1 MAISDSA
8 KVDLLYKKYFGVT
21 KTDLPANKSP
31 SNESIASPA
40 LLRGDIVW
48 QQATSIPPTAAAVA
62 GVVQAYQTTGRI
74 ECTADTTSTPISSV
88 YPSWKTNL
96 TDWIPPEFGATYF
109 VKVYAE
115 TTGNANPTTGTP
127 LSDSGIAGVGEWN
140 FDYSAGVLNFIG
152 GTIPA
157 ALTAAK
163 VIYVTGYRYIG
174 TKGVTNYPGGMT
186 IGNITIAG
194 NTITGNTGVSFGG
207 NIYGDIYG
215 NIVSSGTSQLG
226 NLSFTNGTI
235 SSVLT
240 NGNITLDPNGTGN
253 VSVSGAVITN
263 LGSPTGNTDAVTKSY
278 VDSALNALSSSN
290 INQQNSSVSVVDTG
304 SNGNIIVNVDGSN
317 IAYFSQTSFTVS
329 NITLANNSIVS
340 QSNVV
345 NFPGTGA
352 ITLPSGDSTNRPT
365 GVTGEIRYNTDLGTP
380 EYYDGLTWVPVSN
393 TVTDQSFS
401 GDGSNVTYTLDQD
414 ANEAGILVSINGT
427 LQQPGVAYTVA
438 GDQITFAEIPLV
450 TDVIDIRF
458 LGGLVSVTGTLYDDL
473 TVSGNITSGNI
484 IPGAN
489 VTYSLG
495 SATNQ
500 WKDLWVSNNTI
511 YIGNTP
517 ITVSG
522 GSLLTNGAAISGT
535 YSNTNVA
542 AYLPSNGTITGI
554 QANLGAYQT
563 YANSNAATQATS
575 INSISANLGAYQ
587 IYANANSATQATAI
601 TSLATSANANTAAY
615 LANGISTN
623 ISTSGNVTAS
633 GISPFYAPNR
643 PAFRITG
650 NGGSISATTTVS
662 GGYMV
667 VDYNQGSYLN
677 TTTGLFTAPVSGL
690 YQVNI
695 VVRTNSN
702 TNGTINQI
710 IIRKTAINGGAV
722 TAQIMVEFG
731 TNTSMNHAGGSTIV
745 KMEAGDTLKFDVA
758 VGTISFDANDN
769 WSVAY
774 IG

>member
-1 MAISDSA
+1 MTQKAR
-8 KVDLLYKKYFGVT
+8 LLSGRVPVT
-21 KTDLPANKSP
+21 D
-31 SNESIASPA
+31 
-40 LLRGDIVW
+40 
-48 QQATSIPPTAAAVA
+48 PTAVTSDRYQFLGLDQAEPNLGTAANGNVLTTNIYGARTWSNSISLANLTVVNVAANTVTVSTGLFWSNGVPFTAYGNADVTGFLSSYTGNITAGNVVTTGNITASYVLGNGSKLTGMNTYANIDVA
-62 GVVQAYQTTGRI
+62 GYLPTYTGNITANNATVTGSFRGNIFADIITPYQTTI
-74 ECTADTTSTPISSV
+74 TA
-88 YPSWKTNL
+88 
-96 TDWIPPEFGATYF
+96 F
-109 VKVYAE
+109 
-115 TTGNANPTTGTP
+115 
-127 LSDSGIAGVGEWN
+127 
-140 FDYSAGVLNFIG
+140 
-152 GTIPA
+152 
-157 ALTAAK
+157 
-163 VIYVTGYRYIG
+163 
-174 TKGVTNYPGGMT
+174 
-186 IGNITIAG
+186 
-194 NTITGNTGVSFGG
+194 
-207 NIYGDIYG
+207 
-215 NIVSSGTSQLG
+215 
-226 NLSFTNGTI
+226 
-235 SSVLT
+235 
-240 NGNITLDPNGTGN
+240 
-253 VSVSGAVITN
+253 
-263 LGSPTGNTDAVTKSY
+263 
-278 VDSALNALSSSN
+278 
-290 INQQNSSVSVVDTG
+290 NSSTAIKLPVGD
-304 SNGNIIVNVDGSN
+304 
-317 IAYFSQTSFTVS
+317 
-329 NITLANNSIVS
+329 NS
-340 QSNVV
+340 
-345 NFPGTGA
+345 T
-352 ITLPSGDSTNRPT
+352 RPT
-365 GVTGEIRYNTDLGTP
+365 GVAGYIRYSTAGLAP
-380 EYYDGLTWVPVSN
+380 EYYNGTDWISVNN
-393 TVTDQSFS
+393 TIVDQNFS
-401 GDGSNVTYTLDQD
+401 GDGVNATYTLSQP
-414 ANEAGILVSINGT
+414 ASQSGILVSINGT
-427 LQQPGVAYTVA
+427 LQQPGTAYTVSV
-438 GDQITFAEIPLV
+438 DQITFAEIPLT
-450 TDVIDIRF
+450 TDVIDVRF
-458 LGGLVSVTGTLYDDL
+458 LGALVTMSPLVDDL

-484 IPGAN
+484 IPSAN

-517 ITVSG
+517 VRVSG
-522 GSLLTNGAAISGT
+522 GSLLINGAAISGT

-563 YANSNAATQATS
+563 YANSNSATQATS
-575 INSISANLGAYQ
+575 INSINANIGSFYS
-587 IYANANSATQATAI
+587 YANANAATQATAI
-601 TSLATSANANTAAY
+601 TSLATNANTNTAAY

-758 VGTISFDANDN
+758 VGTISFDGNDN

>member
-1 MAISDSA
+1 MAIKNIKLVSGR
-8 KVDLLYKKYFGVT
+8 VPTV
-21 KTDLPANKSP
+21 
-31 SNESIASPA
+31 
-40 LLRGDIVW
+40 
-48 QQATSIPPTAAAVA
+48 PPTQVA
-62 GVVQAYQTTGRI
+62 SDRYQFLGLDQA
-74 ECTADTTSTPISSV
+74 E
-88 YPSWKTNL
+88 PSL
-96 TDWIPPEFGATYF
+96 
-109 VKVYAE
+109 
-115 TTGNANPTTGTP
+115 
-127 LSDSGIAGVGEWN
+127 
-140 FDYSAGVLNFIG
+140 
-152 GTIPA
+152 
-157 ALTAAK
+157 
-163 VIYVTGYRYIG
+163 
-174 TKGVTNYPGGMT
+174 
-186 IGNITIAG
+186 
-194 NTITGNTGVSFGG
+194 
-207 NIYGDIYG
+207 
-215 NIVSSGTSQLG
+215 GTSA
-226 NLSFTNGTI
+226 
-235 SSVLT
+235 
-240 NGNITLDPNGTGN
+240 NGNILTTNTAGDRIWSN
-253 VSVSGAVITN
+253 V
-263 LGSPTGNTDAVTKSY
+263 
-278 VDSALNALSSSN
+278 
-290 INQQNSSVSVVDTG
+290 
-304 SNGNIIVNVDGSN
+304 
-317 IAYFSQTSFTVS
+317 
-329 NITLANNSIVS
+329 ITLANLTVGNVLATTVTVS
-340 QSNVV
+340 
-345 NFPGTGA
+345 TGLFWA
-352 ITLPSGDSTNRPT
+352 NGVPFTAYGNAD
-365 GVTGEIRYNTDLGTP
+365 VTGFLNSYTGNITAGNTTVTGSFRGNVFADLITPYQTTITAFNSSSAVKLPVGDNSTRPVGVSGYFRYNTVGLAP
-380 EYYDGLTWVPVSN
+380 EYYNGTAWVSVNN
-393 TVTDQSFS
+393 TVTGQSFS
-401 GDGSNVTYTLDQD
+401 GDGSNTVYTLDQD
-414 ANEAGILVSINGT
+414 ASQAGILVSINGT
-427 LQQPGVAYTVA
+427 LQQPGVAYTVV
-438 GDQITFAEIPLV
+438 GDQITFAEIPLT

-458 LGGLVSVTGTLYDDL
+458 LGALVNTSQLVDDL

-484 IPGAN
+484 IPSAN

-517 ITVSG
+517 VRVSG
-522 GSLLTNGAAISGT
+522 GSLLINGAAISGT

-542 AYLPSNGTITGI
+542 AYLSSNGTITGI

-563 YANSNAATQATS
+563 YANSNSATQATS
-575 INSISANLGAYQ
+575 INSINANIGSFYS
-587 IYANANSATQATAI
+587 YANANAATQATAI
-601 TSLATSANANTAAY
+601 TSLATNANTNTAAY

-722 TAQIMVEFG
+722 TTQIMVEFG

-758 VGTISFDANDN
+758 VGTISFDGNDN

>member
-1 MAISDSA
+1 LGLD
-8 KVDLLYKKYFGVT
+8 
-21 KTDLPANKSP
+21 
-31 SNESIASPA
+31 
-40 LLRGDIVW
+40 
-48 QQATSIPPTAAAVA
+48 QAEPNLGTAANGNVLTTNIYGARTWSNSISLANLTVVNVAANTVTVSTGLFWSNGVPFTAYGNADVTGFLSSYTGNITAGNVVTTGNITASYVLGNGSKLTGMNTYANIDVA
-62 GVVQAYQTTGRI
+62 GYLPTYTGNITANNATVTGSFRGNIFADIITPYQTTI
-74 ECTADTTSTPISSV
+74 TA
-88 YPSWKTNL
+88 
-96 TDWIPPEFGATYF
+96 F
-109 VKVYAE
+109 
-115 TTGNANPTTGTP
+115 
-127 LSDSGIAGVGEWN
+127 
-140 FDYSAGVLNFIG
+140 
-152 GTIPA
+152 
-157 ALTAAK
+157 
-163 VIYVTGYRYIG
+163 
-174 TKGVTNYPGGMT
+174 
-186 IGNITIAG
+186 
-194 NTITGNTGVSFGG
+194 
-207 NIYGDIYG
+207 
-215 NIVSSGTSQLG
+215 
-226 NLSFTNGTI
+226 
-235 SSVLT
+235 
-240 NGNITLDPNGTGN
+240 
-253 VSVSGAVITN
+253 
-263 LGSPTGNTDAVTKSY
+263 
-278 VDSALNALSSSN
+278 
-290 INQQNSSVSVVDTG
+290 NSSTAIKLPVGD
-304 SNGNIIVNVDGSN
+304 
-317 IAYFSQTSFTVS
+317 
-329 NITLANNSIVS
+329 NS
-340 QSNVV
+340 
-345 NFPGTGA
+345 T
-352 ITLPSGDSTNRPT
+352 RPT
-365 GVTGEIRYNTDLGTP
+365 GVAGYIRYSTAGLAP
-380 EYYDGLTWVPVSN
+380 EYYNGTDWISVNN
-393 TVTDQSFS
+393 TIVDQNFS
-401 GDGSNVTYTLDQD
+401 GDGVNATYTLSQP
-414 ANEAGILVSINGT
+414 ASQSGILVSINGT
-427 LQQPGVAYTVA
+427 LQQPGTAYTVSV
-438 GDQITFAEIPLV
+438 DQITFAEIPLT
-450 TDVIDIRF
+450 TDVIDVRF
-458 LGGLVSVTGTLYDDL
+458 LGALVTMSPLVDDL

-484 IPGAN
+484 IPSAN

-517 ITVSG
+517 VRVSG
-522 GSLLTNGAAISGT
+522 GSLLINGAAISGT

-563 YANSNAATQATS
+563 YANSNSATQATS
-575 INSISANLGAYQ
+575 INSINANIGSFYS
-587 IYANANSATQATAI
+587 YANANAATQATAI
-601 TSLATSANANTAAY
+601 TSLATNANTNTAAY

-758 VGTISFDANDN
+758 VGTISFDGNDN